1 MTKLPT
7 HKTVSTASLKHNKKA
22 TNIEHKMY
30 LESLSY
36 FLETNILD
44 TLILFYSTLKP
55 SVQTKATS
63 NLGENVKLENH
74 KTQTQTST

>member
-1 MTKLPT
+1 
-7 HKTVSTASLKHNKKA
+7 
-22 TNIEHKMY
+22 MY